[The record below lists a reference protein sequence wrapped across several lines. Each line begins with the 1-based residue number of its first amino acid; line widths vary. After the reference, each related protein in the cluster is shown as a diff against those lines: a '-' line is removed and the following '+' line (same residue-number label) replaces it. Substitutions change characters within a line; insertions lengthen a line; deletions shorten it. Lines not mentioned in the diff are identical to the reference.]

1 MQEEKGDRQTNKRG
15 PIHIHGM
22 EFKIVEFLAYGLKN
36 RLDSRFHEL
45 NDQFLITS

>member
-22 EFKIVEFLAYGLKN
+22 QFKIVEFLVDEF
-36 RLDSRFHEL
+36 R
-45 NDQFLITS
+45 

>member
-1 MQEEKGDRQTNKRG
+1 MQGEKGDRQTNKRG

-36 RLDSRFHEL
+36 RLDSRYPGR
-45 NDQFLITS
+45 NDHFMIAS